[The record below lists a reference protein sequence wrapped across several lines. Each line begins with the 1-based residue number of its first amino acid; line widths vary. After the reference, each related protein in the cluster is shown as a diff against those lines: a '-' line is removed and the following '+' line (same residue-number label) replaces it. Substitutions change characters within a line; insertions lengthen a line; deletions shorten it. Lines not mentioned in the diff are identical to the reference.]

1 MPAVDKFFDERS
13 PASEVKAKIITKHFD
28 TWSNIVLSKAI
39 SLGQK
44 IAYMDLYCGPGRYDD
59 GTEST
64 PLLVLRKAIAKPLLA
79 KHLVTIFNDD
89 DARAVAKLEA
99 NVKGLPGITALANE
113 PAILNRKVGQDT
125 ADYFLK
131 NPTVPCFTF
140 IDPFGYAGL
149 TLDLIKG
156 VTKNWG
162 CDCIFFFNYRR
173 INAALSTPIFSERM
187 AALFGRDRTARLQ
200 EEMQGINASKKH
212 TPYEREEIILDAL
225 IAALKE
231 LNKGKTYVRP
241 FRFKVGKRTTHM
253 LVFVTKHPLGYR
265 IMNEIMAKEGFIDAK
280 GIPHYTHYDDP
291 PPKTQFFYPEFD
303 ELKRMLLDD
312 YAGETKTMEQI
323 YEEHSLGKNY
333 IPNNYKDALNELEA
347 EGKIEAEPPADDRPK
362 RHGKPT
368 FGDNT
373 KVTFPPRR
381 K

>member
-1 MPAVDKFFDERS
+1 MPAADRFFDERT

-28 TWSNIVLSKAI
+28 TWSNIVLNKAI

-44 IAYMDLYCGPGRYDD
+44 IAYMDLYCGPGRYED

-79 KHLVTIFNDD
+79 KHLVTVFNDE
-89 DARAVAKLEA
+89 DAGAIAKLEA
-99 NVKGLPGITALANE
+99 EMKKLPGMETLANE
-113 PAILNRKVGQDT
+113 PAILNTTVGTDT
-125 ADYFLK
+125 AKYFLK

-149 TLDLIKG
+149 TLDLIRG

-187 AALFGRDRTARLQ
+187 AALFGKDRAARLQ
-200 EEMQGINASKKH
+200 EEMQGIKVSRKH

-225 IAALKE
+225 IAALRE

-241 FRFKVGKRTTHM
+241 FRFKTGKRTTHM

-265 IMNEIMAKEGFIDAK
+265 VMNEIMAKEGFIDAK
-280 GIPHYTHYDDP
+280 GIPHYTHYDHA
-291 PPKTQFFYPEFD
+291 PPKEQFFYPEFD
-303 ELKRMLLDD
+303 ELKRMLLED
-312 YAGETKTMEQI
+312 YAGQTKTMEQI
-323 YEEHSLGKNY
+323 YDEHSLGKNY
-333 IPNNYKDALNELEA
+333 IPNNYKDALKELEA
-347 EGKIEAEPPADDRPK
+347 EGKVTCDPPANKRRPYK
-362 RHGKPT
+362 GKPSLGNDT
-368 FGDNT
+368 E
-373 KVTFPPRR
+373 VTFPAGKR
-381 K
+381 